1 MHSEALPETVL
12 PQDSAF
18 QQEAEPD
25 AESRARAIA
34 GKGDF
39 AHIEHELVMEGLLK
53 SQSARVMEKY
63 SYIFSQMQEV
73 NERDLEM
80 FTILELYDK
89 GTARHC
95 AETYRIAREK
105 LEKRLASGVVL
116 GKLFEQELVTLDEF
130 FRACLLHDIGKV
142 DIPRSVINHPMNDT
156 QMDLYLRDLVVE
168 HHDPDILARL
178 EEAGGI
184 KPHIATAEELEA
196 YLKEHQ
202 LRSVHFVP
210 ARMVLHEEE
219 VEELEERGFD
229 PDQSIMDII
238 KTHEARSREILTEA
252 GMPVEGE
259 LAGMHHNY
267 EGATSHYPLAL
278 SSLHISVD
286 LSELLHIADVQQAL
300 SAVRS
305 YKTGF
310 SKPRVLRIIME
321 EVRRGRIAEEAA
333 YLWVDDDL
341 NEFRFHSD
349 PVVSLEDAQHV
360 QYVRSQLERIRTN
373 LETDPER
380 ERRWGLA
387 AA

>member
-1 MHSEALPETVL
+1 MHSEAVPETEQTDTLVCQESE
-12 PQDSAF
+12 P
-18 QQEAEPD
+18 EAE
-25 AESRARAIA
+25 ARARVIA

-39 AHIEHELVMEGLLK
+39 EHITHELTMEGLLK
-53 SQSARVMEKY
+53 GQTARVMEKY

-80 FTILELYDK
+80 FTVLELYDK

-105 LEKRLASGVVL
+105 LEKRLSSGVVL
-116 GKLFEQELVTLDEF
+116 GKLLEQELVTLDEF

-142 DIPRSVINHPMNDT
+142 DIPRCVINHPMNDS

-168 HHDPDILARL
+168 DHDPEILARL

-184 KPHIATAEELEA
+184 KPHIATAEELQA
-196 YLKEHQ
+196 YLAEHH

-210 ARMVLHEEE
+210 ARLVLHEEE
-219 VEELEERGFD
+219 LAELEERGFD
-229 PDQSIMDII
+229 GNMSLMDII
-238 KTHEARSREILTEA
+238 RTHEAHSRDILTDA
-252 GMPVEGE
+252 GLPVEGE

-267 EGATSHYPLAL
+267 EGATSRYPLAL
-278 SSLHISVD
+278 SSLHISID

-300 SAVRS
+300 TAVRS

-310 SKPRVLRIIME
+310 STPRVLRIIME
-321 EVRRGRIAEEAA
+321 EAKRGRIAEEAA

-341 NEFRFHSD
+341 NDYRFHAD
-349 PVVSLEDAQHV
+349 PVVSIEDAQHV
-360 QYVRSQLERIRTN
+360 QFVRSQLERIRTN

-380 ERRWGLA
+380 EHRWGLA